1 MDVKFGKIK
10 PNNSNN
16 IFLPSLSNRSDANF
30 FASNPNPEKDID
42 TKKESS
48 TPSGRI
54 NDYDSTILENN
65 AYQEISDE
73 MFKIEH
79 KIGLLEQSLSKISN
93 EIDALQNLGY
103 ATQIADLEDRKQK
116 IEQELA
122 ELNKKY
128 SELGLSA
135 KISGQIA
142 SVVNFTSNKKTST
155 FSKIK
160 KFVSKKILAKISKKF
175 DYSQNMKEA
184 LGKLSNINS
193 SVDELISMQVP
204 YGETINRY
212 EKLTAYLNKANVIHS
227 QISRNMDSIA
237 KKKS

>member
-1 MDVKFGKIK
+1 MDVKFGKVK
-10 PNNSNN
+10 PNGSN
-16 IFLPSLSNRSDANF
+16 IFLTATSSRSDTNF
-30 FASNPNPEKDID
+30 FASNPEKSAD
-42 TKKESS
+42 TNKKEIS
-48 TPSGRI
+48 TQSGRI

-65 AYQEISDE
+65 AYQEISNE
-73 MFKIEH
+73 MFKVEH
-79 KIGLLEQSLSKISN
+79 KIELLEQSLLKINS
-93 EIDALQNLGY
+93 EIDALQSLGY
-103 ATQIADLEDRKQK
+103 AIQISNLEERKQK

-128 SELGLSA
+128 SELGFSA

-175 DYSQNMKEA
+175 NYSQNMKEA
-184 LGKLSNINS
+184 LDKLSNINS
-193 SVDELISMQVP
+193 SVDELINMKIP

-212 EKLTAYLNKANVIHS
+212 DRLTAYLNKANVIHS
-227 QISRNMDSIA
+227 QISRNMGSIA